1 MASQTTPDTGQTLEG
16 AHETLPEGL
25 QDLETAVNDA
35 VSTAVDH
42 ASRYLPDWAV
52 STLVLAMCLLLALA
66 LHRVVRSMLDRMV
79 RNRDLFWRSLVGRS
93 TRPLRLLMIVLA
105 LGIGISVAPLSEGA
119 ARLIS
124 HLLLIAFILCL
135 AWIAHTALYIW
146 TTLHMRR
153 FKLDAEDNLLA
164 RKHVTQ
170 ARILLR
176 VANVAIVVLAVA
188 AALMTVPAVRQYG
201 VSLLAAGGA
210 AGIVVGLAL
219 QPILKNLIA
228 GIQLALTQPIRIDD
242 ALIVEGEWG
251 WVEEITST
259 YVVLK
264 LWDWRRLVVPLSYFI
279 EQPFQN
285 WTRENAELIG
295 TCMFYLDHSA
305 PIADLRKA
313 GQKIA
318 EDNRLW
324 DGKVYAMQVTDFRE
338 RVMEVRVLVSARTA
352 PRVFDLRCEMRE
364 GLIDY
369 IQREIPSALPKTRA
383 EAMLNTE
390 PGPGRAL
397 PETDAG
403 AQGQTRGPLG

>member
-1 MASQTTPDTGQTLEG
+1 MPQDIQHIEDSVTEAVGAAVEQTT
-16 AHETLPEGL
+16 
-25 QDLETAVNDA
+25 
-35 VSTAVDH
+35 
-42 ASRYLPDWAV
+42 RFLPDWAASV
-52 STLVLAMCLLLALA
+52 LVLVVFALAALLLYRFVL
-66 LHRVVRSMLDRMV
+66 SMLTRMV
-79 RNRDLFWRSLVGRS
+79 ASRDLFWRSLVSRS
-93 TRPLRLLMIVLA
+93 AQPLRMVLLIAGV
-105 LGIGISVAPLSEGA
+105 GIGIKTAPMSDQA
-119 ARLIS
+119 ARILGHI
-124 HLLLIAFILCL
+124 LLVSFIICI
-135 AWIAHTALYIW
+135 AWICHTALFIW

-170 ARILLR
+170 TRILLR
-176 VANVAIVVLAVA
+176 VANVMIVVFAIA
-188 AALMTVPAVRQYG
+188 AALMTFPAVRQYG

-219 QPILKNLIA
+219 QPLLKNLIA

-305 PIADLRKA
+305 PIDTLRSA
-313 GQKIA
+313 GREIA
-318 EDNRLW
+318 ARNPLW

-338 RVMEVRVLVSARTA
+338 RVMEVRVLISARTA
-352 PRVFDLRCEMRE
+352 PKVFDLRCEMRE
-364 GLIDY
+364 GLIAY
-369 IQREIPSALPKTRA
+369 IQENHPKALPRTRA
-383 EAMLNTE
+383 EADLNLSE
-390 PGPGRAL
+390 
-397 PETDAG
+397 G
-403 AQGQTRGPLG
+403 AITARPDPLG

>member
-1 MASQTTPDTGQTLEG
+1 MDPDHPTDE
-16 AHETLPEGL
+16 L
-25 QDLETAVNDA
+25 QAIETAVSD
-35 VSTAVDH
+35 
-42 ASRYLPDWAV
+42 AV
-52 STLVLAMCLLLALA
+52 STLVTEASFLLPDWVVTALLFAICAVAALLLY
-66 LHRVVRSMLDRMV
+66 RVVRGVMDRMV
-79 RNRDLFWRSLVGRS
+79 RNRDLFWRSLVARS
-93 TRPLRLLMIVLA
+93 TRPLRLLFVIIGLA
-105 LGIGISVAPLSEGA
+105 VANSAAPIAPALDEAIG
-119 ARLIS
+119 
-124 HLLLIAFILCL
+124 HLLTVAFIFCL
-135 AWIAHTALYIW
+135 AWMAHTALYIW

-170 ARILLR
+170 SRILLR
-176 VANVAIVVLAVA
+176 VANVMIVVFAVA
-188 AALMTVPAVRQYG
+188 AALMTFPAVRQYG

-264 LWDWRRLVVPLSYFI
+264 LWDWRRLVVPLSYFM

-305 PIADLRKA
+305 PIADLRIA
-313 GQKIA
+313 GQRLA
-318 EDNRLW
+318 EENPLW
-324 DGKVYAMQVTDFRE
+324 DRKVYAMQVTDFRE
-338 RVMEVRVLVSARTA
+338 RVMEVRLLVSSRTA
-352 PRVFDLRCEMRE
+352 PKVFDLRCEMRE

-369 IQREIPSALPKTRA
+369 IQKNHPDALPKTRA
-383 EAMLNTE
+383 EAQLNDQSAPFSR
-390 PGPGRAL
+390 PGPGAVS
-397 PETDAG
+397 
-403 AQGQTRGPLG
+403 GPA

>member
-1 MASQTTPDTGQTLEG
+1 MATDTTPEALD
-16 AHETLPEGL
+16 ALPDGL
-25 QDLETAVNDA
+25 QTLETAVSD
-35 VSTAVDH
+35 VMETAVDQ
-42 ASRYLPDWAV
+42 ATLYLPDWTV
-52 STLVLAMCLLLALA
+52 SVMVFVVCFVAALA
-66 LHRVVRSMLDRMV
+66 LHRMVRSTLDRMV
-79 RNRDLFWRSLVGRS
+79 RNKDLFWRSLVTRS
-93 TRPLRLLMIVLA
+93 TKPLRLLLIIIA
-105 LGIGISVAPLSEGA
+105 LGVGVNAAPISAET
-119 ARLIS
+119 ARLFS
-124 HLLLIAFILCL
+124 HLLLVAFILCL
-135 AWIAHTALYIW
+135 AWIGHTALYIW

-170 ARILLR
+170 TRILLR

-251 WVEEITST
+251 WVEEITSA

-285 WTRENAELIG
+285 WTRDNAELIG

-305 PIADLRKA
+305 DVGKLRKVA
-313 GQKIA
+313 QQLVA
-318 EDNRLW
+318 QNRLW

-338 RVMEVRVLVSARTA
+338 RVMEIRVLVSARTA
-352 PRVFDLRCEMRE
+352 PRVFDLRCETRE
-364 GLIDY
+364 AIIDY
-369 IQREIPSALPKTRA
+369 IQREMPHALPRTRA
-383 EAMLNTE
+383 EASINAE
-390 PGPGRAL
+390 PGTGRSL
-397 PETDAG
+397 QDNLS
-403 AQGQTRGPLG
+403 PLG